1 MIVNDSTI
9 SDEVLT
15 IAAKRLC
22 VIRGIDPEEMQV
34 MPSSESLAVV
44 RKTKAWCNARNE
56 IRTQMQI
63 TAALEFALGEK
74 K

>member
-1 MIVNDSTI
+1 MIELT
-9 SDEVLT
+9 DEVLT

-22 VIRGIDPEEMQV
+22 EIRGIDPEEMQV
-34 MPSSESLAVV
+34 MPCSESFAVV
-44 RKTKAWCNARNE
+44 RKTKAWCHARNE

-63 TAALEFALGEK
+63 SAALEFALGEK